1 MNIENRHLP
10 ELRRAISN
18 NRYEETGTG
27 IFVPSMDMIAGFSC
41 ETRVNG
47 RDPQLTHN
55 LLTLQGRRYLLGAA
69 VAGTAQNTS
78 FYIAPF
84 TGDVTPND
92 SWTAANFTATA
103 TEFTGYDGAN
113 RILWDKAMH
122 PTASSADNTS
132 SAATFTLSTGQTG
145 VTIRGFALLTA
156 SSKSATTGILVSA
169 MRNDRPG
176 LGEGDALSVRL
187 TLVYQNPA

>member
-1 MNIENRHLP
+1 MNIERHLP
-10 ELRRAISN
+10 ELRRAIRN
-18 NRYEETGTG
+18 HKYEETENG
-27 IFVPSMDMIAGFSC
+27 ILLPGQDQIIGISC

-69 VAGTAQNTS
+69 VAGVAQNTS

-84 TGDVTPND
+84 TGDVTPNEN
-92 SWTAANFTATA
+92 WTAANFTANA

-113 RILWDKAMH
+113 RILWDKTMH
-122 PTASSADNTS
+122 PTASSADNTA
-132 SAATFTLSTGQTG
+132 SAATFTLSAGQSN

-156 SSKSATTGILVSA
+156 SAKSATTGTLISA
-169 MRNDRPG
+169 MRHDRPG
-176 LGEGDALSVRL
+176 LNEGDALSVRL
-187 TLVYQNPA
+187 TLTYQNPA

>member
-1 MNIENRHLP
+1 MNIEDRHLP
-10 ELRRAISN
+10 ELRRAIRN
-18 NRYEETGTG
+18 HKYEETDAG
-27 IFVPSMDMIAGFSC
+27 IFLPAMDQILGFSC

-69 VAGTAQNTS
+69 VAGTAQNTT

-84 TGDVTPND
+84 TGDVTPLD
-92 SWTAANFTATA
+92 SWTAANFTANA
-103 TEFTGYDGAN
+103 TEFTGYDGTN
-113 RILWDKAMH
+113 RILWDKTMH
-122 PTASSADNTS
+122 ATASSADNTA
-132 SAATFTLSTGQTG
+132 SAATFTLSAGQTG
-145 VTIRGFALLTA
+145 VTIHGFGLLTA
-156 SSKSATTGILVSA
+156 ASKSATTGVLISA

-187 TLVYQNPA
+187 TLTYQNPA